1 MQVSVSGAGQ
11 NALTLSNYN
20 PHAFAFTLRPN
31 VAEPANVPN
40 LETIRASAVLNRN
53 GERITVFSGSFADLA
68 LGQNPVG
75 LEGVP
80 HAAGFVGL
88 AAAAPTRSFVLYLP
102 VVLNLKGS
110 DTLTVEIVNTAQEFT
125 LFCRII
131 EGIGVEWYTPV
142 INVLAPVHS
151 QNQHSFSLGNFVTRL
166 TIVTRSINDF
176 ATGGTLFTRF
186 RVNQL
191 TFSSS
196 LLSLEFNETDLH
208 ALRMQDFGEGALIA
222 SGAVLALPARCTI
235 FKSTIPTHDVRL
247 NIVQFTDAP
256 DATMG
261 PLRLFVESG
270 VQTELQRAR
279 VPSLVNKIA
288 DFNRSV
294 YCCQ

>member
-20 PHAFAFTLRPN
+20 PHGFAFTLRPN
-31 VAEPANVPN
+31 VAEPANQPN

-80 HAAGFVGL
+80 HQAGFVGL
-88 AAAAPTRSFVLYLP
+88 NAAAPTRSFVLYLP

-125 LFCRII
+125 LFCRIL

-151 QNQHSFSLGNFVTRL
+151 QNQHSFALGNFVTRL
-166 TIVTRSINDF
+166 TIVTRAVNDF
-176 ATGGTLFTRF
+176 GTGGVFTRF

-196 LLSLEFNETDLH
+196 LLSLELGETDLH

-222 SGAVLALPARCTI
+222 AGSTLALPARCTI

-247 NIVQFTDAP
+247 NVVQFTDP
-256 DATMG
+256 PSNDMG
-261 PLRLFVESG
+261 PLRFFVESG

-279 VPSLVNKIA
+279 VPALVDKIA
-288 DFNRSV
+288 TFNRSV

>member
-1 MQVSVSGAGQ
+1 
-11 NALTLSNYN
+11 
-20 PHAFAFTLRPN
+20 
-31 VAEPANVPN
+31 
-40 LETIRASAVLNRN
+40 
-53 GERITVFSGSFADLA
+53 
-68 LGQNPVG
+68 
-75 LEGVP
+75 
-80 HAAGFVGL
+80 
-88 AAAAPTRSFVLYLP
+88 VLYLP

-166 TIVTRSINDF
+166 TIVTRSANDF
-176 ATGGTLFTRF
+176 AGATQFTRF

-208 ALRMQDFGEGALIA
+208 ALRMQDFGEGVLFNAA
-222 SGAVLALPARCTI
+222 STLALPARCTI
-235 FKSTIPTHDVRL
+235 FKSTVPTHDVRL
-247 NIVQFTDAP
+247 NVVQFTDPPSA
-256 DATMG
+256 DMG
-261 PLRLFVESG
+261 PLRFFVESG
-270 VQTELQRAR
+270 VQTEVQRAR

-288 DFNRSV
+288 SFNASV
-294 YCCQ
+294 YCC